1 MHRILLKESGFFY
14 GHLLCF
20 ALLCLLRFNTRSREV
35 GKNFQPSFF
44 FISFYLKYFARN
56 KSAIIDLHVK
66 INKPLRSIS
75 RFWTGRVQNQY
86 YTTSYFILG
95 LNEQVFESGSTSD
108 QFGHRTQRSPE
119 AHPLKT

>member
-1 MHRILLKESGFFY
+1 MVTCFA
-14 GHLLCF
+14 LLCF
-20 ALLCLLRFNTRSREV
+20 ALLCVALLATLQHAIERSRE
-35 GKNFQPSFF
+35 KFSTKFF